1 MPNDAAAE
9 VTPDAVMQLGM
20 AFWGSKTLLS
30 AVELGVFTELA
41 AQGPS
46 DEATLVRRLGLHGR
60 CANDFFDALVALGM
74 LTRDAAGRYGNT
86 PQTAAFLDAAK
97 PAYIGGLLE
106 MANRR
111 LYPFWANLTAALKTG
126 ELQNE
131 ARDGGTDLFET
142 LYADPDRLEGFLRA
156 MSGVSRPT
164 AAVLAQS
171 FPWAEYKS
179 FADVGCAQGA
189 LVAAVA
195 QANPHIEPF
204 GFDLPAVGPVF
215 ERHMAEVGLADR
227 ARFLPGDFFTGA
239 LPSTEVLVMGHI
251 LHDWG
256 LPEKMMLLRKAL
268 DALPP
273 GGALIVYDAMID
285 DDRRQNAFGLLM
297 SLNML
302 IETKAGFDYTGAD
315 CVGWAQEAGFAE
327 AKVHHLLGPD
337 SMVVAKKA
345 K

>member
-1 MPNDAAAE
+1 MSDDAAEA
-9 VTPDAVMQLGM
+9 VTPDAVLQLGM

-30 AVELGVFTELA
+30 AVELGLFTELA

-60 CANDFFDALVALGM
+60 GANDFLDALVALGM
-74 LTRDAAGRYGNT
+74 LTRDDSGRYANT
-86 PQTAAFLDAAK
+86 PQTAMYLDAAR
-97 PAYIGGLLE
+97 PSYLGGLLE

-111 LYPFWANLTAALKTG
+111 LYPFWGRLTEALTTG
-126 ELQNE
+126 KLQNE
-131 ARDGGTDLFET
+131 ARDGGDDLFEAI
-142 LYADPDRLEGFLRA
+142 YADEDTLEVFLRA

-164 AAVLAQS
+164 ARVLAER
-171 FPWAEYKS
+171 FPWVGYRS

-189 LVAAVA
+189 LVVTIA
-195 QANPHIEPF
+195 QAHPHLAPF
-204 GFDLPAVGPVF
+204 GFDLPPVGPVF

-256 LPEKMMLLRKAL
+256 LEEKMMLLRKAL

-285 DDRRQNAFGLLM
+285 DGRRQNAFGLLM

-302 IETKAGFDYTGAD
+302 IETKGGFDYTGAD
-315 CVGWAQEAGFAE
+315 CVGWALEAGFAE
-327 AKVHHLLGPD
+327 AKVHHLTGPY